1 MGKRDMLDP
10 VGSCLLTDTAI
21 PSWGRYDT
29 AVCHKALAISVNK
42 PWDSQ

>member
-21 PSWGRYDT
+21 PSRGRYD
-29 AVCHKALAISVNK
+29 HKASY
-42 PWDSQ
+42 QCQ